1 MPWVEFTRTFLWK
14 PVRVQG
20 ILYNKGNSAILV
32 TTPCAEKA
40 IAIGAAVRVD
50 RPRDIKKIPY
60 GNQNKKSRQA
70 KPKA

>member
-14 PVRVQG
+14 PIRVQG
-20 ILYNKGNSAILV
+20 MLYSKGKTAILV

-50 RPRDIKKIPY
+50 RPLGIRRMPY
-60 GNQNKKSRQA
+60 GNQSKKPRQA
-70 KPKA
+70 KSKA